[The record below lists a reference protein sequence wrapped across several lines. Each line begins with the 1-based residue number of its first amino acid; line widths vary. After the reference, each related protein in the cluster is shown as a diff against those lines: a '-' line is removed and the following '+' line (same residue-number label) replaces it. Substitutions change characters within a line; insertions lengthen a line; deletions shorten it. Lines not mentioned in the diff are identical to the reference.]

1 MEKRRSKK
9 GRAEYLVKWKGFNLP
24 GDNTWEPVMNI
35 VKYQQLVE
43 EFESKLL
50 TEQNIKKMNTETI
63 NEKLSEAT
71 EESER
76 PNPARQI
83 EKQEE
88 EMTEN
93 VSLAASGSNK
103 VSRTLS
109 FEYILQ

>member
-9 GRAEYLVKWKGFNLP
+9 GRAEYLVKLKGFNLP

-35 VKYQQLVE
+35 LKYQQLVE